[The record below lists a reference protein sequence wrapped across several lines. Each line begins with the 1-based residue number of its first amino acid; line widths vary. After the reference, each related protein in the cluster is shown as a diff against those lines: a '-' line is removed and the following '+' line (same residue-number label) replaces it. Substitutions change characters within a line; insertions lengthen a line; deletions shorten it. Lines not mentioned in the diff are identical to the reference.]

1 MARRL
6 IMLTEAFTWF
16 LEHPDEFSHALG
28 QHLVMSG
35 ASLALGLAIGIPLA
49 ILIVGRSRLAFAVI
63 NVVNGLRT
71 LPSLAILAIMLPLL
85 GIGLWPSIVALT
97 CLATPPILLNTYAG
111 LRTVDPDAVEA
122 AVGMGMSP
130 WQLLRRI
137 RIPLAAPAMF
147 AGARTAAVQVL
158 AGATLAPF
166 IGGGGLG
173 DFIAVGVAAMDTSR
187 LLVGAVPI
195 ALLALGAEWILGWTE
210 TRLFAERRAT

>member
-1 MARRL
+1 ML
-6 IMLTEAFTWF
+6 ITAFNWIVNNQPEF
-16 LEHPDEFSHALG
+16 LRALG

-35 ASLALGLAIGIPLA
+35 VSLVFALAIGLPLA
-49 ILIVGRSRLAFAVI
+49 VLIINRGGLAFAVI
-63 NVVNGLRT
+63 NSINALRT
-71 LPSLAILAIMLPLL
+71 IPSLAILAIMMPLL

-97 CLATPPILLNTYAG
+97 VLALPPILLNAFIG
-111 LRTVDPDAVEA
+111 LRDVDPDAVEA
-122 AVGMGMSP
+122 AIGMGMSRG
-130 WQLLRRI
+130 QVLRKI

-173 DFIAVGVAAMDTSR
+173 DFIAVGISMMDMSR

-195 ALLALGAEWILGWTE
+195 ALLALATEFILGRAE
-210 TRLFAERRAT
+210 KIFFAERTSA